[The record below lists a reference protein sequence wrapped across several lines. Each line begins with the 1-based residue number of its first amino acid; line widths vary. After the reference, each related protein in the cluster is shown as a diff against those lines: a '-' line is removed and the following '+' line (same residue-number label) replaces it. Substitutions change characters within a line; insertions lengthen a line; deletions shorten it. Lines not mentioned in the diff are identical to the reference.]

1 MREDLRDKRL
11 PEIEDDL
18 KQQIQVLKKSI
29 NINNRS
35 DKLRYDSIKDNIN
48 QIEKSTRNIKGQL
61 YELNNR
67 MNRIE
72 HGLGFYTGC

>member
-18 KQQIQVLKKSI
+18 KQQIQVLKKTI

-35 DKLRYDSIKDNIN
+35 DKLRYDSIKDNIG
-48 QIEKSTRNIKGQL
+48 QIEKSTRNIKNQL
-61 YELNNR
+61 FELNNR